1 MRDMGTEVGGILGFT
16 TVRSLDIKVD
26 YRDARVDGLPRT
38 PWYISN
44 RTRPEVTLLRESTT
58 QVPEI
63 LDKFGFD
70 KAEGCA

>member
-1 MRDMGTEVGGILGFT
+1 VHRLLDSPKQALQFRERPGCNLELRLEVAMLG
-16 TVRSLDIKVD
+16 
-26 YRDARVDGLPRT
+26 
-38 PWYISN
+38 
-44 RTRPEVTLLRESTT
+44 ESTT